1 MALVGGGGSGF
12 SNTVNPSGTGTN
24 LNYIGEHAFAYSGEV
39 AISASSTADTTM
51 LKFATGNEYVV
62 GKLNFSND
70 SGGSSDVYIDIKIDG
85 QVVFTARYSTA
96 ATATNDQPLPL
107 LIPPYAKVEVI
118 MGSDG
123 NENMTA
129 HYIGRVYA

>member
-1 MALVGGGGSGF
+1 MALVGGGGA
-12 SNTVNPSGTGTN
+12 SNTVNPAGTGKS
-24 LNYIGEHAFAYSGEV
+24 LNYIGNHAYAYSGEV
-39 AISASSTADTTM
+39 AISASSSANTSM
-51 LKFATGNEYVV
+51 LNFTTGNEYVV

-70 SGGSSDVYIDIKIDG
+70 SGGTSDVYIDIKIDS
-85 QVVFTARYSTA
+85 QVVFTARYSQA
-96 ATATNDQPLPL
+96 YQATNEQPLPIL
-107 LIPPYAKVEVI
+107 VPPYAKVEVI

>member
-1 MALVGGGGSGF
+1 MPLVGGGGAGNVAGS
-12 SNTVNPSGTGTN
+12 NPSGTGQG
-24 LNYIGEHAFAYSGEV
+24 LNYIGDHAYAYSGEV
-39 AISASSTADTTM
+39 AIAASSSADTTM
-51 LKFATGNEYVV
+51 LTFQTGNEYIV

-70 SGGSSDVYIDIKIDG
+70 SGGTSDVYIDIKIDS
-85 QVVFTARYSTA
+85 QVVFTARYSQA
-96 ATATNDQPLPL
+96 YQATNEQPLPIL
-107 LIPPYAKVEVI
+107 LPAFAKVEVI